1 MLPLQNRFTDC
12 VTNRSTDKGPH
23 VTDCF
28 TDSCSNCIANGNTNS
43 CSHCRTNSGPIDC
56 TVCIADGNA
65 ITIPDVSANSVADG
79 NAHDVPD
86 TSANTST
93 LL

>member
-1 MLPLQNRFTDC
+1 MLPLQNWFTHC
-12 VTNRSTDKGPH
+12 VTNRSADGHPD
-23 VTDCF
+23 VTDSAPDCGA
-28 TDSCSNCIANGNTNS
+28 NCHTNGNTNS
-43 CSHCRTNSGPIDC
+43 CSHCKPNSGPIDC

-65 ITIPDVSANSVADG
+65 ITIPNISTNSVPHS

-86 TSANTST
+86 TSANTAT